1 MSISRTG
8 HCPPFLE
15 YVTRQTLIPR
25 SGPPT
30 PEFVQLTQYSFR
42 WIDIPSYQRGLV
54 WDEELLEELLSSNSV
69 FLGNAILGA
78 FSIPPGRAGFTFVPP
93 AVPHY
98 EVLID
103 GLQRFS
109 IGTALLSLLH
119 PLVFCENPQRDA
131 DAPHF
136 IALKTQCIGFAPVYL
151 HNDRELQHHTRLAVS
166 ESYKVFRKTLQYWL
180 DGEFKAANGA
190 TLATALQR
198 LFLVRQI
205 APDSYYGFLSPY
217 EATNTFIGLN
227 TIRVQLSIV
236 DWLRSIIVDQGSRA
250 GWSSADTE
258 EVENRFTEV
267 FTRDGRSVETELVP
281 LTAIVKESLL
291 DPDQKHLSVF
301 PSWHAGLQKAEVL
314 SFLDFV
320 MDMFN
325 ADGNPLYREIRC
337 CGAIPFAGLI
347 CHFYRC
353 FLTSGNRP
361 SLIKGGNE
369 EDVALL
375 IYLRAYYRVV
385 FDGHVARTRSF
396 VERLLH
402 QSLTLVDVASELSN
416 HFLGRDLGTPVD
428 RDWLVAMLKQADQ
441 KRARQVFN
449 ACLLPSSGSVSP
461 FNPHR
466 YGTRTQ
472 HYQID
477 HLIPESALVENQPG
491 EPEGRLLM
499 NFAPIRRSAN
509 NRQTNLA
516 CSQKCAP
523 GGSLSAEVAN
533 DSQVHPFVVWLVTD
547 QAQYTNRLDQQRLL
561 QPNSDPPIGDQR
573 IQWLANCLIERL

>member
-8 HCPPFLE
+8 HCPQFLE

-30 PEFVQLTQYSFR
+30 SEFMQLTQYGFR

-54 WDEELLEELLSSNSV
+54 WNEELFEDLLSSNSE

-78 FSIPPGRAGFTFVPP
+78 FSIPQNRNGFTFVPA

-109 IGTALLSLLH
+109 IGTALLALLH
-119 PLVFCENPQRDA
+119 PLVLCEHPTRDA

-136 IALKTQCIGFAPVYL
+136 IALKTQCVGFAPVYQ
-151 HNDRELQHHTRLAVS
+151 HNDQELQHHARLAVS
-166 ESYKVFRKTLQYWL
+166 ESYREFRKMLQYWL
-180 DGEFKAANGA
+180 DREFQASNCAQIA
-190 TLATALQR
+190 TSLQR

-205 APDSYYGFLSPY
+205 APDTYHGFLSPY
-217 EATNTFIGLN
+217 EVTNTFIGLN

-250 GWSSADTE
+250 GWSSANTE
-258 EVENRFTEV
+258 EVENRFTDV
-267 FTRDGRSVETELVP
+267 FTREGKSPETELIP
-281 LTAIVKESLL
+281 LAAIVKESLVDAGRL
-291 DPDQKHLSVF
+291 PLSVF
-301 PSWHAGLQKAEVL
+301 PSWHAGLQQAEVL
-314 SFLDFV
+314 NFLDFV
-320 MDMFN
+320 LDMFN
-325 ADGNPLYREIRC
+325 AEANPFYREIRS

-347 CHFYRC
+347 CHFYRH
-353 FLTSGNRP
+353 FLATGTRP
-361 SLIKGGNE
+361 SFIDGGTQ
-369 EDVALL
+369 EDLALVA
-375 IYLRAYYRVV
+375 YLRAYYRVV
-385 FDGHVARTRSF
+385 FDGHVARTRPF
-396 VERLLH
+396 AERLLH
-402 QSLTLVDVASELSN
+402 QPLVLIDVANELSN
-416 HFLGRDLGTPVD
+416 HFLGRDLSVSVD

-441 KRARQVFN
+441 KRARQAFN
-449 ACLLPSSGSVSP
+449 ACLLPTSGNSAP

-466 YGTRTQ
+466 YGTKT
-472 HYQID
+472 HNYQID
-477 HLIPESALVENQPG
+477 HLIPESALVEDQPG

-499 NFAPIRRSAN
+499 NFAPVRRSAN

-516 CSQKCAP
+516 CSQKLAA
-523 GGSLSAEVAN
+523 GGSYQTEAAN
-533 DSQVHPFVVWLVTD
+533 DSHVHPFVVWLANA

-561 QPNSDPPIGDQR
+561 QPNSNPPIGDQR
-573 IQWLANCLIERL
+573 IQWLADCLIQRL

>member
-1 MSISRTG
+1 MPISRTG
-8 HCPPFLE
+8 HCPQFLE
-15 YVTRQTLIPR
+15 YITRQTLIPR

-30 PEFVQLTQYSFR
+30 PEFVQLTQYGFR

-54 WDEELLEELLSSNSV
+54 WDEELFEDLLSSNSE

-78 FSIPPGRAGFTFVPP
+78 FSIPSNRAGFAFVPA

-119 PLVFCENPQRDA
+119 PLVLCEHPLRDA

-136 IALKTQCIGFAPVYL
+136 IALKTQCVGFAPVYQ
-151 HNDRELQHHTRLAVS
+151 HNDRELQHHARLAVS
-166 ESYKVFRKTLQYWL
+166 ESYKEFRSMLQYWL
-180 DGEFKAANGA
+180 DREFQANNGDVIAAS
-190 TLATALQR
+190 LQR

-205 APDSYYGFLSPY
+205 APDTYHGFLSPY
-217 EATNTFIGLN
+217 EVTNTFIGLN

-250 GWSSADTE
+250 GSSSPDTE
-258 EVENRFTEV
+258 EVENHFTEV
-267 FTRDGRSVETELVP
+267 FTRDGKSPESELVP
-281 LTAIVKESLL
+281 LAAIVKECLV
-291 DPDQKHLSVF
+291 DPGQRPLSIF
-301 PSWHAGLQKAEVL
+301 PGWHTGLQKDEVL
-314 SFLDFV
+314 RFLDFV
-320 MDMFN
+320 LDMFN
-325 ADGNPLYREIRC
+325 ADSNPYYHEIRA

-347 CHFYRC
+347 CHFYRV
-353 FLTSGNRP
+353 FLATGNRP
-361 SLIKGGNE
+361 SLITGGTQ
-369 EDVALL
+369 EDLALL
-375 IYLRAYYRVV
+375 TYLRAYYRVV
-385 FDGHVARTRSF
+385 FDGHVARTRQF
-396 VERLLH
+396 AERLLH
-402 QSLTLVDVASELSN
+402 QPLSLLDVANELSN
-416 HFLGRDLGTPVD
+416 HFLGRDLSVPVD

-449 ACLLPSSGSVSP
+449 ACLLPPGATATS

-466 YGTRTQ
+466 YSTRTQ

-477 HLIPESALVENQPG
+477 HLIPESALLENQPG
-491 EPEGRLLM
+491 EPEARLLM
-499 NFAPIRRSAN
+499 NFAPVRRSAN

-516 CSQKCAP
+516 CSQKLAA
-523 GGSLSAEVAN
+523 GGSYPAEVAN
-533 DSQVHPFVVWLVTD
+533 DSQVHPFVVWLAST

-561 QPNSDPPIGDQR
+561 QPNSNPPIGDQR
-573 IQWLANCLIERL
+573 IQWLADCLIQRL